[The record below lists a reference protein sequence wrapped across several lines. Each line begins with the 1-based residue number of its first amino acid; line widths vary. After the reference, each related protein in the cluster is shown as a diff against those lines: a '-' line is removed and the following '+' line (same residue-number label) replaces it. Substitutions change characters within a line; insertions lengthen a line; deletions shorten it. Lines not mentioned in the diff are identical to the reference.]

1 MGAGA
6 GDLDPKANFRCGFT
20 EFIKKNYKKN
30 DIIFAVEANKLN
42 IKKLKKCWKNYPK
55 TKILNLAIS
64 GNYLDKK
71 KKTLYY
77 TEQDKPHYQVCS
89 MDINHV
95 KKHYPKSIIKKF
107 SIEAIMINQFFKR
120 YIKKKCINFLSLDL
134 EGVDYEIV
142 MSINFKKY
150 DIKNLSIE
158 HLHLTKIQKIKMI
171 HHLSASGYSYC
182 GSGYDHNNF
191 DYLFKKKRILFNK
204 ILSRVLFIISRKHLN
219 IFNKL
224 LFNK

>member
-30 DIIFAVEANKLN
+30 DIILAVEANKLN
-42 IKKLKKCWKNYPK
+42 IKKCWENYPK
-55 TKILNLAIS
+55 TKILNLAIV
-64 GNYLDKK
+64 GNYLNKK

-95 KKHYPKSIIKKF
+95 KKHYPRSIIKKI
-107 SIEAIMINQFFKR
+107 SVKTIKINQFFEK
-120 YIKKKCINFLSLDL
+120 YVKKKCINFLSLDL
-134 EGVDYEIV
+134 EGIDYEIV

-158 HLHLTKIQKIKMI
+158 HLHLTKIQKIKII
-171 HHLSASGYSYC
+171 HHLNVSGYSYY

-191 DYLFKKKRILFNK
+191 DYLFKKKKIFFNRV
-204 ILSRVLFIISRKHLN
+204 LSRLLFIISRKHLN

-224 LFNK
+224 LFNR